1 MKNRIYTI
9 ILMILIIIIEGL
21 LIAYQ
26 SNAINK
32 LTNIISDKNNTIEVL
47 NNYANK

>member
-1 MKNRIYTI
+1 MKNKKYTI
-9 ILMILIIIIEGL
+9 ILIIIESC

-26 SNAINK
+26 SNAIKK
-32 LTNIISDKNNTIEVL
+32 LTNIISDKNNTIEVI